1 MVTGGELEGRIAL
14 ITGASRGI
22 GAACAAV
29 MAREGADVIVNYLR
43 SEVDAKDVAERVRSL
58 GRRVMVIRA
67 DVRDRQQV
75 VQMVDEVIRSFGH
88 IDILVNNAGQHTLKT
103 YGIEEM
109 ELGEWHDSVR
119 INLTSQLLCLQAV
132 VPAMLRQGWGRIVNV
147 GSIVAQR
154 GSGSGDVYYVVSKA
168 GVHGLTLAVFRRLAP
183 AGITVNTVSPG
194 VIDTPMTRRVLS
206 PEDIQVRAGSIPVG
220 RIGTSEEVAEVVS
233 FLASDRASFVTGQL
247 ISVNGGQYV

>member
-1 MVTGGELEGRIAL
+1 VTRGELQGRIAL

-29 MAREGADVIVNYLR
+29 MAREGADVVVNYLR
-43 SEVDAKDVAERVRSL
+43 SEVDAQDVAARVRSL
-58 GRRVMVIRA
+58 GRRAMVSQA
-67 DVRDRQQV
+67 DVRDRRQV
-75 VQMVDEVIRSFGH
+75 VQMVDDTVRSWGR
-88 IDILVNNAGQHTLKT
+88 IDILVNNVGQHTLKA
-103 YGIEEM
+103 YSIDEM
-109 ELGEWHDSVR
+109 TVTEWYDSVR

-132 VPAMLRQGWGRIVNV
+132 VPGMVRQGWGRIVNI

-183 AGITVNTVSPG
+183 KGITVNTVSPG

-206 PEDIQVRAGSIPVG
+206 PEEIQVRAGSIPVG
-220 RIGTSEEVAEVVS
+220 RIGSSEEVAEVVA
-233 FLASDRASFVTGQL
+233 FLASSRASFVTGQL

>member
-103 YGIEEM
+103 YSIEEM

>member
-1 MVTGGELEGRIAL
+1 MTRGELQGRVAL

-22 GAACAAV
+22 GAACAEV
-29 MAREGADVIVNYLR
+29 MAREGADVVVNYLR
-43 SEVDAKDVAERVRSL
+43 SDADAQDVAARVRSL
-58 GRRVMVIRA
+58 GRRAMVSRA

-75 VQMVDEVIRSFGH
+75 VQMVEDAVRLWGRV
-88 IDILVNNAGQHTLKT
+88 DILVNNVGQHTLKA

-109 ELGEWHDSVR
+109 TLSEWHDSVR

-132 VPAMLRQGWGRIVNV
+132 VPGMVAQGWGRIVNI

-183 AGITVNTVSPG
+183 TGITVNTVSPG
-194 VIDTPMTRRVLS
+194 VIDTPMTRLVLS
-206 PEDIQVRAGSIPVG
+206 PEEIHVRAGSIPVG

>member
-1 MVTGGELEGRIAL
+1 MTGGELEGRIAL

-22 GAACAAV
+22 GAASAAV
-29 MAREGADVIVNYLR
+29 MAREGADVIVSYLH
-43 SEVDAKDVAERVRSL
+43 SKADAQDVAARAQSL
-58 GRRVMVIRA
+58 GRRAMVIQA
-67 DVRDRQQV
+67 DVRDRRQV
-75 VQMVDEVIRSFGH
+75 VHMVDQAIHSFGH
-88 IDILVNNAGQHTLKT
+88 IDILVNNVGQHTLKT
-103 YGIEEM
+103 YSIEEM
-109 ELGEWHDSVR
+109 ELAEWHDSVR
-119 INLTSQLLCLQAV
+119 VNLTSQLLCLQAV
-132 VPAMLRQGWGRIVNV
+132 VPHMLRQDWGRIVNI

-183 AGITVNTVSPG
+183 SGITVNTVSPG

-206 PEDIQVRAGSIPVG
+206 SEEIQVRASGIPIG

-247 ISVNGGQYV
+247 VAVNGGQYV